1 MEAGETSGGLY
12 AMAGSKLGCGRV
24 ISRMKRLHMK
34 TEWLVR
40 LDLWGHLRALRDNC
54 RGQDLIEYALLAG
67 LGVAPMAPTRLKMF
81 ASMELATGGIGNFG
95 G

>member
-1 MEAGETSGGLY
+1 
-12 AMAGSKLGCGRV
+12 
-24 ISRMKRLHMK
+24 MK

-67 LGVAPMAPTRLKMF
+67 LIAASVVTMF
-81 ASMELATGGIGNFG
+81 PAIADSFTTIMSKPNSVIALAGAS
-95 G
+95 

>member
-1 MEAGETSGGLY
+1 
-12 AMAGSKLGCGRV
+12 MAGSKLGCGRV

-67 LGVAPMAPTRLKMF
+67 LIAASVVTMF
-81 ASMELATGGIGNFG
+81 PAIADSFTTIMSKTNSVIALAGAS
-95 G
+95 

>member
-1 MEAGETSGGLY
+1 
-12 AMAGSKLGCGRV
+12 MAGSKLGWVRA

-34 TEWLVR
+34 TEWLVC

-67 LGVAPMAPTRLKMF
+67 LIAASVVTMFPAIADSFTTIMSKTNSVLVVAG
-81 ASMELATGGIGNFG
+81 S
-95 G
+95 